1 MSGTGTIAGLIAG
14 ETLLPVS
21 RLEKLNM
28 EYYIDVWCGQHEVAI
43 AGESADMVA
52 LRPLIARLESI
63 FADPKSI
70 TAVKN
75 DYDQLLSELKAAA
88 GEE

>member
-1 MSGTGTIAGLIAG
+1 
-14 ETLLPVS
+14 
-21 RLEKLNM
+21 
-28 EYYIDVWCGQHEVAI
+28 
-43 AGESADMVA
+43 VA